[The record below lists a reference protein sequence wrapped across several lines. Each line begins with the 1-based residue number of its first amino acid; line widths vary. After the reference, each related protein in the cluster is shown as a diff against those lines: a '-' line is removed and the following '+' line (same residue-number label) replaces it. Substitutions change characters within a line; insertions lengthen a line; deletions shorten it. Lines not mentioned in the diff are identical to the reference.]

1 MPRHVNWG
9 GKCPALTVSSCWPS
23 GKPFEGTKPFAPL
36 IRSLTT
42 AEREILGI
50 RRSVLLSGT
59 STRSAP
65 AGRRPPKPSRQVHS
79 FMKKT
84 PGSGCAL
91 SRNWGRLPVRL
102 MRPGHVRLGTELRV
116 GSFGPVTGGLRV
128 GRQARCPPSI
138 LPSLA
143 RFRFEDSQIRGL
155 TRRGPLALSL
165 MDQGASK
172 CQLGVHSLPA
182 YLTVLIH
189 VWLEKL
195 DSDHIQM
202 APSGLPQ

>member
-1 MPRHVNWG
+1 MAPGPRRAAPTEVE
-9 GKCPALTVSSCWPS
+9 AASEVA
-23 GKPFEGTKPFAPL
+23 FE
-36 IRSLTT
+36 R
-42 AEREILGI
+42 
-50 RRSVLLSGT
+50 
-59 STRSAP
+59 TRNSAW
-65 AGRRPPKPSRQVHS
+65 
-79 FMKKT
+79 
-84 PGSGCAL
+84 GCAL

-143 RFRFEDSQIRGL
+143 RFRFEDW
-155 TRRGPLALSL
+155 TRRGLLSL

>member
-1 MPRHVNWG
+1 MEG
-9 GKCPALTVSSCWPS
+9 PARRAAPTEVEAATEAAFEQTRNS
-23 GKPFEGTKPFAPL
+23 GY
-36 IRSLTT
+36 
-42 AEREILGI
+42 
-50 RRSVLLSGT
+50 
-59 STRSAP
+59 
-65 AGRRPPKPSRQVHS
+65 
-79 FMKKT
+79 
-84 PGSGCAL
+84 AL

-143 RFRFEDSQIRGL
+143 RFRFEDWRGS
-155 TRRGPLALSL
+155 LSL